1 VRGIGIL
8 LVLLLIATVIVE
20 AVRLNDSSSGKTLS
34 GFQRSALNA
43 ARIYA
48 TEFATYSY
56 KDFDAQVALTE
67 SHAVDPFLSQYKSKT
82 AQLRSAIVKAQS
94 VSTAKVIGAGVA
106 SSSSTTVVVDLFLD
120 QTISNSGSPT
130 PRVESQR
137 VEMTLVH
144 RGGSWLISKVLLP

>member
-1 VRGIGIL
+1 
-8 LVLLLIATVIVE
+8 
-20 AVRLNDSSSGKTLS
+20 
-34 GFQRSALNA
+34 
-43 ARIYA
+43 
-48 TEFATYSY
+48 
-56 KDFDAQVALTE
+56 LTE